1 MSRRLGINPGLIQAG
16 WKMYEDPWHV
26 LHVIANHEKRVAQH
40 LAVRS
45 VEHYVPLYRM
55 RSQWSDRSVQLER
68 PLFAGYVFVRFSPR
82 ERLSVIS
89 TPGVLHLLGD
99 SAGCEVSCAELD
111 RIRQALAGGY
121 TLLPHPWL
129 EVGTRVRVRGG
140 VFDGVEGVV
149 TELRRQCSVIIE
161 LAAIRQCFSLEIGID
176 QVERVATIPGGA
188 VHSPSPRAGASRR
201 A

>member
-1 MSRRLGINPGLIQAG
+1 MHEN
-16 WKMYEDPWHV
+16 PWHV

-55 RSQWSDRSVQLER
+55 RSKWTDRSVLLER

-82 ERLSVIS
+82 ERLSVVS

-99 SAGCEVSCAELD
+99 SAGNEVSSAELD
-111 RIRQALAGGY
+111 RIRQALVGGY

-129 EVGTRVRVRGG
+129 ELGTRVRVRGG

-149 TELRRQCSVIIE
+149 TELRRQCTVIIA
-161 LAAIRQCFSLEIGID
+161 LAAIRQCFSLEVGVD
-176 QVERVATIPGGA
+176 QVERVAMISRVPQDFLVTA
-188 VHSPSPRAGASRR
+188 RSAQRA
-201 A
+201 

>member
-1 MSRRLGINPGLIQAG
+1 MH
-16 WKMYEDPWHV
+16 EDPWHV
-26 LHVIANHEKRVAQH
+26 LQVIANHEKRVARH

-55 RSQWSDRSVQLER
+55 RSQWTDRSVLLER

-99 SAGCEVSCAELD
+99 SAGSEVSCAELD

-149 TELRRQCSVIIE
+149 TELRRQCSVVIE
-161 LAAIRQCFSLEIGID
+161 LAAIRQCFSLEVGIE
-176 QVERVATIPGGA
+176 QVERVGTISGGGQQLPATPRGA
-188 VHSPSPRAGASRR
+188 RR

>member
-1 MSRRLGINPGLIQAG
+1 MFEG
-16 WKMYEDPWHV
+16 PWHV

-40 LAVRS
+40 LSVRS
-45 VEHYVPLYRM
+45 VEHYVPLYRT
-55 RSQWSDRSVQLER
+55 RSQWTDRSVQLER

-99 SAGCEVSCAELD
+99 SAGSEVSCAELD

-121 TLLPHPWL
+121 TLLPHAWL
-129 EVGTRVRVRGG
+129 EVGTKVRVNGG
-140 VFDGVEGVV
+140 VFDGVNGMV

-161 LAAIRQCFSLEIGID
+161 VAAIRQCFSLEVGID
-176 QVERVATIPGGA
+176 QVERVATIPGA
-188 VHSPSPRAGASRR
+188 RR
-201 A
+201 AFPLQFA

>member
-1 MSRRLGINPGLIQAG
+1 MHEG
-16 WKMYEDPWHV
+16 PWHV

-68 PLFAGYVFVRFSPR
+68 PLFSGYVFVRFSQR

-99 SAGCEVSCAELD
+99 SAGSEVSCAELD
-111 RIRQALAGGY
+111 RIRHALVGGY

-176 QVERVATIPGGA
+176 QVERVATIPGDA
-188 VHSPSPRAGASRR
+188 AHFPSPRPVASTGR
-201 A
+201 AASGFDQFD

>member
-1 MSRRLGINPGLIQAG
+1 MRQ
-16 WKMYEDPWHV
+16 DPWHV
-26 LHVIANHEKRVAQH
+26 LHVIANHEKRVSQH

-55 RSQWSDRSVQLER
+55 RSQWTDRSVLLER
-68 PLFAGYVFVRFSPR
+68 PLFAGYVFVRFSSR

-99 SAGCEVSCAELD
+99 SAGSEVSCAELD

-121 TLLPHPWL
+121 TLMPHPWL

-149 TELRRQCSVIIE
+149 TELRRQCSVVLE
-161 LAAIRQCFSLEIGID
+161 LAAIRQCFSLEVGID
-176 QVERVATIPGGA
+176 QLERVATIPVG
-188 VHSPSPRAGASRR
+188 VVPSPFPPRR
-201 A
+201 GVRQA

>member
-1 MSRRLGINPGLIQAG
+1 MFEG
-16 WKMYEDPWHV
+16 PWHV

-40 LAVRS
+40 LSVRS
-45 VEHYVPLYRM
+45 VEHYVPLYRT
-55 RSQWSDRSVQLER
+55 RSQWTDRSVQLER

-99 SAGCEVSCAELD
+99 SAGSEVSCAELD

-121 TLLPHPWL
+121 TLLPHAWL
-129 EVGTRVRVRGG
+129 EVGTKVRVNGG
-140 VFDGVEGVV
+140 VFDGVNGMV

-161 LAAIRQCFSLEIGID
+161 VAATRQCFSLEVGID
-176 QVERVATIPGGA
+176 QVEPVATIPGARGA
-188 VHSPSPRAGASRR
+188 FPLQFA
-201 A
+201 

>member
-1 MSRRLGINPGLIQAG
+1 MHEG
-16 WKMYEDPWHV
+16 PWHV

-68 PLFAGYVFVRFSPR
+68 PLFAGYVFARFSPPA
-82 ERLSVIS
+82 RLSVIS

-99 SAGCEVSCAELD
+99 SAGSEVSCAELD
-111 RIRQALAGGY
+111 RIRHGLAGGY

-140 VFDGVEGVV
+140 VFDGVSGVV

-161 LAAIRQCFSLEIGID
+161 LAAIRRCFSLEIGID
-176 QVERVATIPGGA
+176 QVERVATIPGSM
-188 VHSPSPRAGASRR
+188 VHSPQPAWRQP
-201 A
+201 

>member
-1 MSRRLGINPGLIQAG
+1 MH
-16 WKMYEDPWHV
+16 EDPWHV
-26 LHVIANHEKRVAQH
+26 LHVIANHEKKVAQH

-55 RSQWSDRSVQLER
+55 RSKWTDRSVLLER

-82 ERLSVIS
+82 ERLSVVS

-99 SAGCEVSCAELD
+99 SVGSSEVSCAELD
-111 RIRQALAGGY
+111 RIRQALVGGY

-149 TELRRQCSVIIE
+149 TELRRQCSVVIE
-161 LAAIRQCFSLEIGID
+161 LAAIRQCFSLEVGID
-176 QVERVATIPGGA
+176 QVERVATVSGGGLHLPVTPGGA
-188 VHSPSPRAGASRR
+188 PQA
-201 A
+201 

>member
-1 MSRRLGINPGLIQAG
+1 MRVGGRSGILIQAG
-16 WKMYEDPWHV
+16 WKMHEGPWHV

-40 LAVRS
+40 LAARS

-99 SAGCEVSCAELD
+99 SAGSEVSCAELN
-111 RIRQALAGGY
+111 RIRQALVGGY

-129 EVGTRVRVRGG
+129 ERGTRVRVRGG
-140 VFDGVEGVV
+140 VFEGVEGVV
-149 TELRRQCSVIIE
+149 TELRSQCGVIIE

-176 QVERVATIPGGA
+176 QVERVATIDSDA
-188 VHSPSPRAGASRR
+188 AHFPSPRAVAFRR

>member
-1 MSRRLGINPGLIQAG
+1 MH
-16 WKMYEDPWHV
+16 EDPWHV
-26 LHVIANHEKRVAQH
+26 LHVIANHEKKVAQH

-55 RSQWSDRSVQLER
+55 RSKWTDRSVLLER
-68 PLFAGYVFVRFSPR
+68 PLFAGYVFVRFTPR
-82 ERLSVIS
+82 ERLSVVS

-99 SAGCEVSCAELD
+99 SAGSSEVSCAELD
-111 RIRQALAGGY
+111 RIRQALVGGY

-149 TELRRQCSVIIE
+149 TELRRQCSVVIE
-161 LAAIRQCFSLEIGID
+161 LAAIRQCFSLQVGID
-176 QVERVATIPGGA
+176 QVERVATVSGGGLRLPVTPGGA
-188 VHSPSPRAGASRR
+188 HRV
-201 A
+201 

>member
-1 MSRRLGINPGLIQAG
+1 MHEG
-16 WKMYEDPWHV
+16 PWHV

-68 PLFAGYVFVRFSPR
+68 PLFAGYVFVRFSQR

-99 SAGCEVSCAELD
+99 SAGSEVSCAELD
-111 RIRQALAGGY
+111 RIRQALVGGY

-176 QVERVATIPGGA
+176 QVERVATIHGDA
-188 VHSPSPRAGASRR
+188 AHFPSPRVVASAGFESCKRPR
-201 A
+201 PI

>member
-1 MSRRLGINPGLIQAG
+1 MHEG
-16 WKMYEDPWHV
+16 PWHV

-45 VEHYVPLYRM
+45 VEHYVPLYRV

-68 PLFAGYVFVRFSPR
+68 PLFAGYVFVRFSSR

-99 SAGCEVSCAELD
+99 SAGSEVSSTELD
-111 RIRQALAGGY
+111 RIRQALVGGY

-129 EVGTRVRVRGG
+129 EVGTKVRVRGG
-140 VFDGVEGVV
+140 VFGGVSGVV

-161 LAAIRQCFSLEIGID
+161 LAAIRQCFSLEVGID
-176 QVERVATIPGGA
+176 QVEPVATIPDGRGSFPFSLRSA
-188 VHSPSPRAGASRR
+188 HRA
-201 A
+201 

>member
-1 MSRRLGINPGLIQAG
+1 MR
-16 WKMYEDPWHV
+16 EDPWHV
-26 LHVIANHEKRVAQH
+26 LQVIANHEKRVARH

-55 RSQWSDRSVQLER
+55 RSQWTDRSVLLER

-89 TPGVLHLLGD
+89 TPGVVHLLGD
-99 SAGCEVSCAELD
+99 SAGSEVSCEELD

-129 EVGTRVRVRGG
+129 NVGTRVRVRGG
-140 VFDGVEGVV
+140 IFDGVEGVV
-149 TELRRQCSVIIE
+149 TELRRQCSVVIE
-161 LAAIRQCFSLEIGID
+161 LAAIRQCFSLEVGID
-176 QVERVATIPGGA
+176 QVERVTTIGGSQLLPATP
-188 VHSPSPRAGASRR
+188 RR
-201 A
+201 ANRA

>member
-1 MSRRLGINPGLIQAG
+1 MFEG
-16 WKMYEDPWHV
+16 PWHV

-40 LAVRS
+40 LSVRS
-45 VEHYVPLYRM
+45 VEHYVPLYRT
-55 RSQWSDRSVQLER
+55 RSQWTDRSVQLER

-99 SAGCEVSCAELD
+99 SAGSEVSCAELD

-121 TLLPHPWL
+121 TLLPHAWL
-129 EVGTRVRVRGG
+129 EVGTKVRVNGG
-140 VFDGVEGVV
+140 VFDGVNGMV

-161 LAAIRQCFSLEIGID
+161 VAAIRQCFSLEVGID
-176 QVERVATIPGGA
+176 QVEPVATIRG
-188 VHSPSPRAGASRR
+188 PRAPFPLQFA
-201 A
+201 

>member
-1 MSRRLGINPGLIQAG
+1 MHEG
-16 WKMYEDPWHV
+16 PWHV

-68 PLFAGYVFVRFSPR
+68 PLFAGYVFVRFSQR

-99 SAGCEVSCAELD
+99 SAGSEVSCAELD
-111 RIRQALAGGY
+111 RIRQALVGGY

-140 VFDGVEGVV
+140 VFEGVEGVV

-176 QVERVATIPGGA
+176 QVERVATI
-188 VHSPSPRAGASRR
+188 HSDAAHFPSPRAVALRR

>member
-1 MSRRLGINPGLIQAG
+1 MQQG
-16 WKMYEDPWHV
+16 PWHV

-55 RSQWSDRSVQLER
+55 RSQWTDRSVQLER

-89 TPGVLHLLGD
+89 TPGVIHLLGD
-99 SAGCEVSCAELD
+99 STGSEVSGAELD
-111 RIRQALAGGY
+111 RIRQALVSGY
-121 TLLPHPWL
+121 ALLPHPWL

-140 VFDGVEGVV
+140 VFDGVNGVV

-161 LAAIRQCFSLEIGID
+161 LAAIRQCFSLEVGID
-176 QVERVATIPGGA
+176 QVERVAPIPGGRSA
-188 VHSPSPRAGASRR
+188 FPFSLPGAHG